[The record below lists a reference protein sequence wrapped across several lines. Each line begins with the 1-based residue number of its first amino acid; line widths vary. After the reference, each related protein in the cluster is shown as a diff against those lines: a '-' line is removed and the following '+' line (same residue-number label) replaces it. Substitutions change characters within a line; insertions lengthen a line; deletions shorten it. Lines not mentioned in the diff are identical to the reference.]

1 MEILMKIKE
10 SAKIVLLTALLAAP
24 FAATTTQA
32 GDFFGGNDGEW
43 KMGPNGPYWDESDWP
58 IWTPMYWMEEMMDSF
73 DDDDNNNMWGGGGNR
88 FGNNMPFGNSMPFGN
103 NRPNY
108 GYGMPYGAPMPAP
121 AVPVR
126 PAIPQSATPA
136 K

>member
-10 SAKIVLLTALLAAP
+10 SAKIILLTALLATP
-24 FAATTTQA
+24 FVATTTQA
-32 GDFFGGNDGEW
+32 SDFFGGNNGEW

-58 IWTPMYWMEEMMDSF
+58 VWTPMYWMEEMMDSF
-73 DDDDNNNMWGGGGNR
+73 DNDDDYNMMGGNNR
-88 FGNNMPFGNSMPFGN
+88 FGNMPFGNSMPFYN
-103 NRPNY
+103 NTPNY

-126 PAIPQSATPA
+126 PAIPQSATPT

>member
-1 MEILMKIKE
+1 MKIKE

-24 FAATTTQA
+24 FSVTQA
-32 GDFFGGNDGEW
+32 SDFFGGNDGEW

-58 IWTPMYWMEEMMDSF
+58 VWTPMYWMEEMMDSF
-73 DDDDNNNMWGGGGNR
+73 DNDDDNMWGGNKGGFNK
-88 FGNNMPFGNSMPFGN
+88 MPFGNMMPYGGSQV
-103 NRPNY
+103 PNY
-108 GYGMPYGAPMPAP
+108 GYRAPTPYLP

-126 PAIPQSATPA
+126 PAIPQAATTPA